1 MKFYVFIKVII
12 SKLKPQHLLLQQFLQ
27 VVLQKNLIY
36 CFFVFIF
43 T

>member
-27 VVLQKNLIY
+27 VVLQKNLTA
-36 CFFVFIF
+36 FSFSFLLE
-43 T
+43 